1 RAGPRCGDR
10 GGGRRRA
17 RSALDEPG
25 GQAAGFHHHV
35 AVPLREQQGPARRT
49 RVGPRHRVAP
59 RATGRRRLAGK
70 ARGMGDG
77 RVPESARAQ
86 VADAVPDPHG
96 AVLSQQPAL
105 ARRGTRRAVRHPTR
119 RACEGAG
126 GDHDLALRHRS
137 RTLLVGTRNRC
148 RGRPVR
154 HPGDAAAH
162 PRSREVP
169 LGAGGGRGR
178 RVRPRRERCRRRGSM
193 ARTGLPFRSRT
204 IAGRNRRTHPTCGGR
219 IMTATDTDATQRIR
233 ERIREAMPAARDDLA
248 RLVAFRS
255 VADPRQF
262 PVEECVGA
270 ANWVRD
276 AFTEAGI
283 ESVETIETADASLA
297 VLGHTPAPDGAPTVL
312 LYSHYDVQPPGDES
326 LWRSEPFTLTE
337 RDGRWY
343 GRGAADCKGNV
354 VMHLLALRA
363 LCADGPLPVGVRI
376 VIEGSEEM
384 GGAGL
389 DHLVAE
395 RPELF
400 DADLIVIGDSG
411 NAEVG
416 RPTLTTTLRGIANVD
431 VHIETLKGEIHSGM
445 YGGAAP
451 DALAALIHLL
461 GTLRDERGNTV
472 VDGLDCTATWDGVPY

>member
-1 RAGPRCGDR
+1 
-10 GGGRRRA
+10 
-17 RSALDEPG
+17 
-25 GQAAGFHHHV
+25 
-35 AVPLREQQGPARRT
+35 
-49 RVGPRHRVAP
+49 
-59 RATGRRRLAGK
+59 
-70 ARGMGDG
+70 
-77 RVPESARAQ
+77 
-86 VADAVPDPHG
+86 
-96 AVLSQQPAL
+96 
-105 ARRGTRRAVRHPTR
+105 
-119 RACEGAG
+119 
-126 GDHDLALRHRS
+126 
-137 RTLLVGTRNRC
+137 
-148 RGRPVR
+148 
-154 HPGDAAAH
+154 
-162 PRSREVP
+162 
-169 LGAGGGRGR
+169 
-178 RVRPRRERCRRRGSM
+178 
-193 ARTGLPFRSRT
+193 
-204 IAGRNRRTHPTCGGR
+204 
-219 IMTATDTDATQRIR
+219 MTATDTDATQRIR

-283 ESVETIETADASLA
+283 ESVETIETADGSLA

-343 GRGAADCKGNV
+343 GRGAADCKSNV

-376 VIEGSEEM
+376 VVEGSEEM

-395 RPELF
+395 RPEMF

-461 GTLRDERGNTV
+461 GTLRDEHGNTV
-472 VDGLDCTATWDGVPY
+472 VDGLDCTATWDGVPYPEDRFRADAGVLDGVSLPTSGTVADAVWARPALTVLGIDAPPMVGSAAAVVPRASARLNLRVPPGIDARTAQDALVAHLEAHVPWGAHLRIDRDVLGEPFRAATDGPGYAALRAALEAAYGREVGTAGQGGSIPLCTALHRAVPRAEIALIGVEEPRCVIHAPNESVDPTEIENLAVAEALLLTSLAPR

>member
-1 RAGPRCGDR
+1 
-10 GGGRRRA
+10 
-17 RSALDEPG
+17 
-25 GQAAGFHHHV
+25 
-35 AVPLREQQGPARRT
+35 
-49 RVGPRHRVAP
+49 
-59 RATGRRRLAGK
+59 
-70 ARGMGDG
+70 
-77 RVPESARAQ
+77 
-86 VADAVPDPHG
+86 
-96 AVLSQQPAL
+96 
-105 ARRGTRRAVRHPTR
+105 
-119 RACEGAG
+119 
-126 GDHDLALRHRS
+126 
-137 RTLLVGTRNRC
+137 
-148 RGRPVR
+148 
-154 HPGDAAAH
+154 
-162 PRSREVP
+162 
-169 LGAGGGRGR
+169 
-178 RVRPRRERCRRRGSM
+178 
-193 ARTGLPFRSRT
+193 
-204 IAGRNRRTHPTCGGR
+204 
-219 IMTATDTDATQRIR
+219 MTATDTDATQRIR

-283 ESVETIETADASLA
+283 ESVETIETADGSLA

-363 LCADGPLPVGVRI
+363 LCANGPLPVGVRI
-376 VIEGSEEM
+376 VVEGSEEM

-395 RPELF
+395 RPEMF

-461 GTLRDERGNTV
+461 GTLRDEHGNTV
-472 VDGLDCTATWDGVPY
+472 VDGLDCTATWDGVPYPEDRFRADAGVLDGVSLPTSGTVADAVWARPALTVLGIDAPPMVGSAAAVVPRASARLNLRVPPGIDARTAQDALVAHLEAHVPWGAHLRIDRDVLGEPFRAATDGPGYAALRAALETAYGREVGTAGQGGSIPLCTALHRAVPRAEIALIGVEEPRCVIHAPNESVDPTEIENLAVAEALLLTSLAPR

>member
-1 RAGPRCGDR
+1 
-10 GGGRRRA
+10 
-17 RSALDEPG
+17 
-25 GQAAGFHHHV
+25 
-35 AVPLREQQGPARRT
+35 
-49 RVGPRHRVAP
+49 
-59 RATGRRRLAGK
+59 
-70 ARGMGDG
+70 
-77 RVPESARAQ
+77 
-86 VADAVPDPHG
+86 
-96 AVLSQQPAL
+96 
-105 ARRGTRRAVRHPTR
+105 
-119 RACEGAG
+119 
-126 GDHDLALRHRS
+126 
-137 RTLLVGTRNRC
+137 
-148 RGRPVR
+148 
-154 HPGDAAAH
+154 
-162 PRSREVP
+162 
-169 LGAGGGRGR
+169 
-178 RVRPRRERCRRRGSM
+178 
-193 ARTGLPFRSRT
+193 
-204 IAGRNRRTHPTCGGR
+204 
-219 IMTATDTDATQRIR
+219 MTATDTDATQRIR

-262 PVEECVGA
+262 PVGECVGA

-283 ESVETIETADASLA
+283 ESVETIETADGSLA

-326 LWRSEPFTLTE
+326 LWRSKPFTLTE

-376 VIEGSEEM
+376 VVEGSEEM

-395 RPELF
+395 RPEMF

-461 GTLRDERGNTV
+461 GTLRDEHGNTV
-472 VDGLDCTATWDGVPY
+472 VDGLDCTATWDGVPYPEDRFRADAGVLDGVSLPTSGTVADAVWARPALTVLGIDAPPMVGSAAAVVPRASARLNLRVPPGIDARTAQDALVAHLEAHVPWGAHLRIDRDVLGEPFRAATDGPGYAALRAALEAAYGREVGTAGQGGSIPLCTALHRAVPRAEIALIGVEEPRCVIHAPNESVDPTEIENLAVAEALLLTSLAPR

>member
-1 RAGPRCGDR
+1 
-10 GGGRRRA
+10 
-17 RSALDEPG
+17 
-25 GQAAGFHHHV
+25 
-35 AVPLREQQGPARRT
+35 
-49 RVGPRHRVAP
+49 
-59 RATGRRRLAGK
+59 
-70 ARGMGDG
+70 
-77 RVPESARAQ
+77 
-86 VADAVPDPHG
+86 
-96 AVLSQQPAL
+96 
-105 ARRGTRRAVRHPTR
+105 
-119 RACEGAG
+119 
-126 GDHDLALRHRS
+126 
-137 RTLLVGTRNRC
+137 
-148 RGRPVR
+148 
-154 HPGDAAAH
+154 
-162 PRSREVP
+162 
-169 LGAGGGRGR
+169 
-178 RVRPRRERCRRRGSM
+178 
-193 ARTGLPFRSRT
+193 
-204 IAGRNRRTHPTCGGR
+204 
-219 IMTATDTDATQRIR
+219 MTATDTDATQRIR

-283 ESVETIETADASLA
+283 ESVETIETADGSLA

-376 VIEGSEEM
+376 VVEGSEEM

-395 RPELF
+395 RPEMF

-461 GTLRDERGNTV
+461 GTLRDEHGNTV
-472 VDGLDCTATWDGVPY
+472 VDGLDCTATWDGVPYPEDRFRADAGVLDGVSLPTSGTVADAVWARPALTVLGIDAPPMVGSAAAVVPRASARLNLRVPPGIDARTAQDALVAHLEAHVPWGAHLRIDRDVLGEPFRAATDGPGYAALRAALEAAYGREVGTAGQGGSIPLCTALHRAVPRAEIALIGVEEPRCVIHAPNESVDPTEIENLAVAEALLLTSLAPR

>member
-1 RAGPRCGDR
+1 
-10 GGGRRRA
+10 
-17 RSALDEPG
+17 
-25 GQAAGFHHHV
+25 
-35 AVPLREQQGPARRT
+35 
-49 RVGPRHRVAP
+49 
-59 RATGRRRLAGK
+59 
-70 ARGMGDG
+70 
-77 RVPESARAQ
+77 
-86 VADAVPDPHG
+86 
-96 AVLSQQPAL
+96 
-105 ARRGTRRAVRHPTR
+105 
-119 RACEGAG
+119 
-126 GDHDLALRHRS
+126 
-137 RTLLVGTRNRC
+137 
-148 RGRPVR
+148 
-154 HPGDAAAH
+154 
-162 PRSREVP
+162 
-169 LGAGGGRGR
+169 
-178 RVRPRRERCRRRGSM
+178 
-193 ARTGLPFRSRT
+193 
-204 IAGRNRRTHPTCGGR
+204 
-219 IMTATDTDATQRIR
+219 MTATDTDATQRIR

-276 AFTEAGI
+276 AFAEAGI
-283 ESVETIETADASLA
+283 ENVETIETADGSLA
-297 VLGHTPAPDGAPTVL
+297 VLGHTPAPEGAPTVL

-326 LWRSEPFTLTE
+326 LWHSEPFMLTE

-363 LCADGPLPVGVRI
+363 LRVDGPLPVGVRI

-411 NAEVG
+411 NAGVG

-461 GTLRDERGNTV
+461 GTLRDEHGNTV
-472 VDGLDCTATWDGVPY
+472 VDGLDCTATWDGVPYPEDRFRTDAGVLDGVSLPTSGTVADAVWARPALTVLGIDAPPVVGSAAAVVPRASARLNLRVPPGIDARTAQDALVAHLETHVPWGARLRIDRDVLGEPFRAATDGPGYAALRAALETAYGREVGTAGQGGSIPLCTALQRAVPRAEIALIGVEEPRCVIHAPNESVDPTEIENLAVAEALLLTSLAPR

>member
-1 RAGPRCGDR
+1 
-10 GGGRRRA
+10 
-17 RSALDEPG
+17 
-25 GQAAGFHHHV
+25 
-35 AVPLREQQGPARRT
+35 
-49 RVGPRHRVAP
+49 
-59 RATGRRRLAGK
+59 
-70 ARGMGDG
+70 
-77 RVPESARAQ
+77 
-86 VADAVPDPHG
+86 
-96 AVLSQQPAL
+96 
-105 ARRGTRRAVRHPTR
+105 
-119 RACEGAG
+119 
-126 GDHDLALRHRS
+126 
-137 RTLLVGTRNRC
+137 
-148 RGRPVR
+148 
-154 HPGDAAAH
+154 
-162 PRSREVP
+162 
-169 LGAGGGRGR
+169 
-178 RVRPRRERCRRRGSM
+178 
-193 ARTGLPFRSRT
+193 
-204 IAGRNRRTHPTCGGR
+204 
-219 IMTATDTDATQRIR
+219 MTATDTGATQRIR

-248 RLVAFRS
+248 QLVAFRS

-262 PVEECVGA
+262 PVEECIGA

-276 AFTEAGI
+276 AFAEAGI
-283 ESVETIETADASLA
+283 ENVETIETADGSLA
-297 VLGHTPAPDGAPTVL
+297 VLGHTPAPEGAPTVL
-312 LYSHYDVQPPGDES
+312 LYSHYDVQPPGAES
-326 LWRSEPFTLTE
+326 LWHSEPFTLTE

-363 LCADGPLPVGVRI
+363 LRADGPLPVGVRI

-431 VHIETLKGEIHSGM
+431 VHIETLRGEIHSGM

-461 GTLRDERGNTV
+461 GTLRDEHGNTV
-472 VDGLDCTATWDGVPY
+472 VDGLDCTATWDGVPYPEDRFRTDAGVLDGVSLPTSGTVADAVWARPALTVLGIDAPPVVGSAAAVVPRASARLNLRVPPGIDARTAQDALVAHLEAHVPWGAHLRIDRDVLGQPFRAATDGPGYAALRTALETAYGREVGTAGQGGSIPLCTALQRAVPRAEIALIGVEEPRCVIHAPNESVDPTEIENLAVAEALLLTSLAPQ

>member
-1 RAGPRCGDR
+1 
-10 GGGRRRA
+10 
-17 RSALDEPG
+17 
-25 GQAAGFHHHV
+25 
-35 AVPLREQQGPARRT
+35 
-49 RVGPRHRVAP
+49 
-59 RATGRRRLAGK
+59 
-70 ARGMGDG
+70 
-77 RVPESARAQ
+77 
-86 VADAVPDPHG
+86 
-96 AVLSQQPAL
+96 
-105 ARRGTRRAVRHPTR
+105 
-119 RACEGAG
+119 
-126 GDHDLALRHRS
+126 
-137 RTLLVGTRNRC
+137 
-148 RGRPVR
+148 
-154 HPGDAAAH
+154 
-162 PRSREVP
+162 
-169 LGAGGGRGR
+169 
-178 RVRPRRERCRRRGSM
+178 
-193 ARTGLPFRSRT
+193 
-204 IAGRNRRTHPTCGGR
+204 
-219 IMTATDTDATQRIR
+219 MTATDTDATQRIR

-283 ESVETIETADASLA
+283 ESVETIETADGSLA

-376 VIEGSEEM
+376 VVEGSEEM

-395 RPELF
+395 RPEMF

-461 GTLRDERGNTV
+461 GTLRDEHGNTV
-472 VDGLDCTATWDGVPY
+472 VDGLDCTATWEGVPYPEDRFRADAGVLDGVSLPTSGTVADAVWARPALTVLGIDAPPMVGSAAAVVPRASARLNLRVPPGIDARTAQDALVAHLEAHVPWGAHLRIDRDVLGEPFRAATDGPGYAALRAALEAAYGREVGTAGQGGSIPLCTALHRAVPRAEIALIGVEEPRCVIHAPNESVDPTEIENLAVAEALLLTSLAPR

>member
-1 RAGPRCGDR
+1 
-10 GGGRRRA
+10 
-17 RSALDEPG
+17 
-25 GQAAGFHHHV
+25 
-35 AVPLREQQGPARRT
+35 
-49 RVGPRHRVAP
+49 
-59 RATGRRRLAGK
+59 
-70 ARGMGDG
+70 
-77 RVPESARAQ
+77 
-86 VADAVPDPHG
+86 
-96 AVLSQQPAL
+96 
-105 ARRGTRRAVRHPTR
+105 
-119 RACEGAG
+119 
-126 GDHDLALRHRS
+126 
-137 RTLLVGTRNRC
+137 
-148 RGRPVR
+148 
-154 HPGDAAAH
+154 
-162 PRSREVP
+162 
-169 LGAGGGRGR
+169 
-178 RVRPRRERCRRRGSM
+178 
-193 ARTGLPFRSRT
+193 
-204 IAGRNRRTHPTCGGR
+204 
-219 IMTATDTDATQRIR
+219 MTATDTDATQRIR

-283 ESVETIETADASLA
+283 ESVETIETADGSLA

-376 VIEGSEEM
+376 VVEGSEEM

-395 RPELF
+395 RPEMF

-461 GTLRDERGNTV
+461 GTLRDEHGNTV
-472 VDGLDCTATWDGVPY
+472 VDGLDCTATWDGVPYPEDRFRADAGVLDGVSLPTSGTVADAVWARPALTVLGIDAPPMVGSAAAVVPRASARLNLRVPPGIDARTAQDALVAHLEAHVPWGAHLSIDRDVLGEPFRAATDGPGYAALRAALEAAYGREVGTAGQGGSIPLCTALHRAVPRAEIALIGVEEPRCVIHAPNESVDPTEIENLAVAEALLLSSLAPR

>member
-1 RAGPRCGDR
+1 
-10 GGGRRRA
+10 
-17 RSALDEPG
+17 
-25 GQAAGFHHHV
+25 
-35 AVPLREQQGPARRT
+35 
-49 RVGPRHRVAP
+49 
-59 RATGRRRLAGK
+59 
-70 ARGMGDG
+70 
-77 RVPESARAQ
+77 
-86 VADAVPDPHG
+86 
-96 AVLSQQPAL
+96 
-105 ARRGTRRAVRHPTR
+105 
-119 RACEGAG
+119 
-126 GDHDLALRHRS
+126 
-137 RTLLVGTRNRC
+137 
-148 RGRPVR
+148 
-154 HPGDAAAH
+154 
-162 PRSREVP
+162 
-169 LGAGGGRGR
+169 
-178 RVRPRRERCRRRGSM
+178 
-193 ARTGLPFRSRT
+193 
-204 IAGRNRRTHPTCGGR
+204 
-219 IMTATDTDATQRIR
+219 MTATDTDATQRIR

-283 ESVETIETADASLA
+283 ESVETIETADGSLA

-376 VIEGSEEM
+376 VVEGSEEM

-395 RPELF
+395 RPEMF

-461 GTLRDERGNTV
+461 GTLRDEHGNTV
-472 VDGLDCTATWDGVPY
+472 VDGLDCTATWDGVPYPEDRFRADAGVLDGVSLPTSGTVADAVWARPALTVLGIDAPPMVGSAAAVVPRASARLNLRVPPGIDARTAQDALVAHLEAHVPWGAHLRIDRDVLGEPFRAATDGPGYAALRAALEAAYGREVGTAGQGGSIPLCTALHRAVPRAEIALIGVEEPRCVIHAPNESVAPTEIETLAVAEALLLTSLAPR

>member
-1 RAGPRCGDR
+1 
-10 GGGRRRA
+10 
-17 RSALDEPG
+17 
-25 GQAAGFHHHV
+25 
-35 AVPLREQQGPARRT
+35 
-49 RVGPRHRVAP
+49 
-59 RATGRRRLAGK
+59 
-70 ARGMGDG
+70 
-77 RVPESARAQ
+77 
-86 VADAVPDPHG
+86 
-96 AVLSQQPAL
+96 
-105 ARRGTRRAVRHPTR
+105 
-119 RACEGAG
+119 
-126 GDHDLALRHRS
+126 
-137 RTLLVGTRNRC
+137 
-148 RGRPVR
+148 
-154 HPGDAAAH
+154 
-162 PRSREVP
+162 
-169 LGAGGGRGR
+169 
-178 RVRPRRERCRRRGSM
+178 
-193 ARTGLPFRSRT
+193 
-204 IAGRNRRTHPTCGGR
+204 
-219 IMTATDTDATQRIR
+219 MTATDTDATQRIR

-276 AFTEAGI
+276 AFSEAGI
-283 ESVETIETADASLA
+283 ESVETIETADGSLA

-376 VIEGSEEM
+376 VVEGSEEM

-395 RPELF
+395 RPEMF

-461 GTLRDERGNTV
+461 GTLRDEHGNTV
-472 VDGLDCTATWDGVPY
+472 VDGLDCTATWDGVPYPKDRFRADAGVLDGVSLPTSGTVADAVWARPALTVLGIDAPPMVGSAAAVVPRASARLNLRVPPGIDARTAQDALVAHLEAHVPWGAHLRIDRDVLGEPFRAATDGPGYAALRAALEAAYGREVGTAGQGGSIPLCTALHRAVPRAEIALIGVEEPRCVIHAPNESVDPTEIENLAVAEALLLTSLAPR

>member
-1 RAGPRCGDR
+1 
-10 GGGRRRA
+10 
-17 RSALDEPG
+17 
-25 GQAAGFHHHV
+25 
-35 AVPLREQQGPARRT
+35 
-49 RVGPRHRVAP
+49 
-59 RATGRRRLAGK
+59 
-70 ARGMGDG
+70 
-77 RVPESARAQ
+77 
-86 VADAVPDPHG
+86 
-96 AVLSQQPAL
+96 
-105 ARRGTRRAVRHPTR
+105 
-119 RACEGAG
+119 
-126 GDHDLALRHRS
+126 
-137 RTLLVGTRNRC
+137 
-148 RGRPVR
+148 
-154 HPGDAAAH
+154 
-162 PRSREVP
+162 
-169 LGAGGGRGR
+169 
-178 RVRPRRERCRRRGSM
+178 
-193 ARTGLPFRSRT
+193 
-204 IAGRNRRTHPTCGGR
+204 
-219 IMTATDTDATQRIR
+219 MTATDTDATQRIR

-283 ESVETIETADASLA
+283 ESVETIETADGSLA

-376 VIEGSEEM
+376 VVEGSEEM

-395 RPELF
+395 RPEMF

-461 GTLRDERGNTV
+461 GTLRDEHGNTV
-472 VDGLDCTATWDGVPY
+472 VDGLDCTATWDGVPYPEDRFRADAGVLDGVSLPTSGTVADAVWARPALTVLGIDAPPMVGSAAAVVPRASARLNLRVPPGIDARTAQDALVAHLEAHVPWGAHLSIDRDVLGEPFRAATDGPGYAALRAALEAAYGREVGTAGQGGSIPLCTALHRAVPRAEIALIGVEEPRCVIHAPNESVDPTEIETLAVAEALLLTSLAPR

>member
-1 RAGPRCGDR
+1 
-10 GGGRRRA
+10 
-17 RSALDEPG
+17 
-25 GQAAGFHHHV
+25 
-35 AVPLREQQGPARRT
+35 
-49 RVGPRHRVAP
+49 
-59 RATGRRRLAGK
+59 
-70 ARGMGDG
+70 
-77 RVPESARAQ
+77 
-86 VADAVPDPHG
+86 
-96 AVLSQQPAL
+96 
-105 ARRGTRRAVRHPTR
+105 
-119 RACEGAG
+119 
-126 GDHDLALRHRS
+126 
-137 RTLLVGTRNRC
+137 
-148 RGRPVR
+148 
-154 HPGDAAAH
+154 
-162 PRSREVP
+162 
-169 LGAGGGRGR
+169 
-178 RVRPRRERCRRRGSM
+178 
-193 ARTGLPFRSRT
+193 
-204 IAGRNRRTHPTCGGR
+204 
-219 IMTATDTDATQRIR
+219 MTATDTDATQRIR

-270 ANWVRD
+270 ANWVWD

-283 ESVETIETADASLA
+283 ESVETIETADGSLA

-376 VIEGSEEM
+376 VVEGSEEM

-395 RPELF
+395 RPEMF

-461 GTLRDERGNTV
+461 GTLRDEHGNTV
-472 VDGLDCTATWDGVPY
+472 VDGLDCTATWDGVPYPEDRFRADAGVLDGVSLPTSGTVADAVWARPALTVLGIDAPPMVGSAAAVVPRASARLNLRVPPGIDARTAQDALVAHLEAHVPWGAHLSIDRDVLGEPFRAATDGPGYAALRAALEAAYGREVGTAGQGGSIPLCTALHRAVPRAEIALIGVEEPRCVIHAPNESVDPTEIENLAVAEALLLTSLAPR

>member
-1 RAGPRCGDR
+1 
-10 GGGRRRA
+10 
-17 RSALDEPG
+17 
-25 GQAAGFHHHV
+25 
-35 AVPLREQQGPARRT
+35 
-49 RVGPRHRVAP
+49 
-59 RATGRRRLAGK
+59 
-70 ARGMGDG
+70 
-77 RVPESARAQ
+77 
-86 VADAVPDPHG
+86 
-96 AVLSQQPAL
+96 
-105 ARRGTRRAVRHPTR
+105 
-119 RACEGAG
+119 
-126 GDHDLALRHRS
+126 
-137 RTLLVGTRNRC
+137 
-148 RGRPVR
+148 
-154 HPGDAAAH
+154 
-162 PRSREVP
+162 
-169 LGAGGGRGR
+169 
-178 RVRPRRERCRRRGSM
+178 
-193 ARTGLPFRSRT
+193 
-204 IAGRNRRTHPTCGGR
+204 
-219 IMTATDTDATQRIR
+219 MTATDTDATQRIR

-283 ESVETIETADASLA
+283 ESVETIETADGSLA

-376 VIEGSEEM
+376 VVEGSEEM

-395 RPELF
+395 RPEMF

-461 GTLRDERGNTV
+461 GTLRDEHGNTV
-472 VDGLDCTATWDGVPY
+472 VDGLDCTATWDGVPYPEDRFRADAGVLDGVSLPTSGTVADAVWARPALTVLGIDAPPMVGSAAAVVPRASARLNLRVPPGIDARTAQDALVAHLEAHVPWGAHLRIDRDVLGEPFRAATDGPGYAALRAALEAAYGREVGTAGQGGSIPLCTALHRAVPRAEIALIGVEEPRCVIHAPNEGVAPTEIETLAVAEALLLTSLAPR

>member
-1 RAGPRCGDR
+1 
-10 GGGRRRA
+10 
-17 RSALDEPG
+17 
-25 GQAAGFHHHV
+25 
-35 AVPLREQQGPARRT
+35 
-49 RVGPRHRVAP
+49 
-59 RATGRRRLAGK
+59 
-70 ARGMGDG
+70 
-77 RVPESARAQ
+77 
-86 VADAVPDPHG
+86 
-96 AVLSQQPAL
+96 
-105 ARRGTRRAVRHPTR
+105 
-119 RACEGAG
+119 
-126 GDHDLALRHRS
+126 
-137 RTLLVGTRNRC
+137 
-148 RGRPVR
+148 
-154 HPGDAAAH
+154 
-162 PRSREVP
+162 
-169 LGAGGGRGR
+169 
-178 RVRPRRERCRRRGSM
+178 
-193 ARTGLPFRSRT
+193 
-204 IAGRNRRTHPTCGGR
+204 
-219 IMTATDTDATQRIR
+219 MTATDTDATQRIR

-276 AFTEAGI
+276 AFAEAGI
-283 ESVETIETADASLA
+283 ENVETIETADGSLA
-297 VLGHTPAPDGAPTVL
+297 VLGHTPAPEGAPTVL

-326 LWRSEPFTLTE
+326 LWHSEPFMLTE

-363 LCADGPLPVGVRI
+363 LRVDGPLPVGVRI

-395 RPELF
+395 RPERF

-461 GTLRDERGNTV
+461 GTLRDEHGNTV
-472 VDGLDCTATWDGVPY
+472 VDGLDCTATWDGVPYPEDRFRTDAGVLDGVSLPTSGTVADAVWARPALTVLGIDAPPVVGSAAAVVPRASARLNLRVPPGIDARTAQDALVAHLETHVPWGARLRIDRDVLGEPFRAATDGPGYAALRAALETAYGREVGTAGQGGSIPLCTALQRAVPRAEIALIGVEEPRCVIHAPNESVDPTEIENLAVAEALLLTSLAPR

>member
-1 RAGPRCGDR
+1 
-10 GGGRRRA
+10 
-17 RSALDEPG
+17 
-25 GQAAGFHHHV
+25 
-35 AVPLREQQGPARRT
+35 
-49 RVGPRHRVAP
+49 
-59 RATGRRRLAGK
+59 
-70 ARGMGDG
+70 
-77 RVPESARAQ
+77 
-86 VADAVPDPHG
+86 
-96 AVLSQQPAL
+96 
-105 ARRGTRRAVRHPTR
+105 
-119 RACEGAG
+119 
-126 GDHDLALRHRS
+126 
-137 RTLLVGTRNRC
+137 
-148 RGRPVR
+148 
-154 HPGDAAAH
+154 
-162 PRSREVP
+162 
-169 LGAGGGRGR
+169 
-178 RVRPRRERCRRRGSM
+178 
-193 ARTGLPFRSRT
+193 
-204 IAGRNRRTHPTCGGR
+204 
-219 IMTATDTDATQRIR
+219 MTATDTDATQRIR

-283 ESVETIETADASLA
+283 ESVETIETADGSLA

-376 VIEGSEEM
+376 VVEGSEEM

-395 RPELF
+395 RPEMF

-461 GTLRDERGNTV
+461 GTLRDEHGNTV
-472 VDGLDCTATWDGVPY
+472 VDGLDCTATWDGVSYPEDRFRADAGVLDGVSLPTSGTVADAVWARPALTVLGIDAPPMVGSAAAVVPRASARLNLRVPPGIDARTAQDALVAHLEAHVPWGAHLRIDRDVLGEPFRAATDGPGYAALRAALEAAYGREVGTAGQGGSIPLCTALHRAVPRAEIALIGVEEPRCVIHAPNESVDPTEIETLAVAEALLLTSLAPR

>member
-1 RAGPRCGDR
+1 
-10 GGGRRRA
+10 
-17 RSALDEPG
+17 
-25 GQAAGFHHHV
+25 
-35 AVPLREQQGPARRT
+35 
-49 RVGPRHRVAP
+49 
-59 RATGRRRLAGK
+59 
-70 ARGMGDG
+70 
-77 RVPESARAQ
+77 
-86 VADAVPDPHG
+86 
-96 AVLSQQPAL
+96 
-105 ARRGTRRAVRHPTR
+105 
-119 RACEGAG
+119 
-126 GDHDLALRHRS
+126 
-137 RTLLVGTRNRC
+137 
-148 RGRPVR
+148 
-154 HPGDAAAH
+154 
-162 PRSREVP
+162 
-169 LGAGGGRGR
+169 
-178 RVRPRRERCRRRGSM
+178 
-193 ARTGLPFRSRT
+193 
-204 IAGRNRRTHPTCGGR
+204 
-219 IMTATDTDATQRIR
+219 MTATDTDATQRIR

-270 ANWVRD
+270 ANWVRG

-283 ESVETIETADASLA
+283 ESVETIETADGSLA

-376 VIEGSEEM
+376 VVEGSEEM

-395 RPELF
+395 RPEMF

-461 GTLRDERGNTV
+461 GTLRDEHGNTV
-472 VDGLDCTATWDGVPY
+472 VDGLDCTATWDGVPYPEDRFRADAGVLDGVSLPTSGTVADAVWARPALTVLGIDAPPMVGSAAAVVPRASARLNLRVPPGIDARTAQDALVAHLEAHVPWGAHLRIDRDVLGEPFRAATDGPGYAALRAALEAAYGREVGTAGQGGSIPLCTALHRAVPRAEIALIGVEEPRCVIHAPNESVDPTEIETLAVAEALLLTSLAPR

>member
-1 RAGPRCGDR
+1 
-10 GGGRRRA
+10 
-17 RSALDEPG
+17 
-25 GQAAGFHHHV
+25 
-35 AVPLREQQGPARRT
+35 
-49 RVGPRHRVAP
+49 
-59 RATGRRRLAGK
+59 
-70 ARGMGDG
+70 
-77 RVPESARAQ
+77 
-86 VADAVPDPHG
+86 
-96 AVLSQQPAL
+96 
-105 ARRGTRRAVRHPTR
+105 
-119 RACEGAG
+119 
-126 GDHDLALRHRS
+126 
-137 RTLLVGTRNRC
+137 
-148 RGRPVR
+148 
-154 HPGDAAAH
+154 
-162 PRSREVP
+162 
-169 LGAGGGRGR
+169 
-178 RVRPRRERCRRRGSM
+178 
-193 ARTGLPFRSRT
+193 
-204 IAGRNRRTHPTCGGR
+204 
-219 IMTATDTDATQRIR
+219 MTATDTDATQRIR

-283 ESVETIETADASLA
+283 ESVETIETADGSLA

-376 VIEGSEEM
+376 VVEGSEEM

-395 RPELF
+395 RPEMF

-461 GTLRDERGNTV
+461 GTLRDEHGNTV
-472 VDGLDCTATWDGVPY
+472 VDGLDCTATWDGVPYPEDRFRADAGVLDGVSLPTSGTVADAVWARPALTVLGIDAPPMVGSAAAVVPRASARLNLRVPPGIDARTAQDALVAHLEAHVPWGAHLRIDRDVLGEPFRAATDGPGYAALRAALEAAYGREVGTAGQGGSIPLCTALHRAVPRAEIALIGVEEPRCVIHAPNESVDPTEIETLAVAEALLLTSLAPR

>member
-1 RAGPRCGDR
+1 
-10 GGGRRRA
+10 
-17 RSALDEPG
+17 
-25 GQAAGFHHHV
+25 
-35 AVPLREQQGPARRT
+35 
-49 RVGPRHRVAP
+49 
-59 RATGRRRLAGK
+59 
-70 ARGMGDG
+70 
-77 RVPESARAQ
+77 
-86 VADAVPDPHG
+86 
-96 AVLSQQPAL
+96 
-105 ARRGTRRAVRHPTR
+105 
-119 RACEGAG
+119 
-126 GDHDLALRHRS
+126 
-137 RTLLVGTRNRC
+137 
-148 RGRPVR
+148 
-154 HPGDAAAH
+154 
-162 PRSREVP
+162 
-169 LGAGGGRGR
+169 
-178 RVRPRRERCRRRGSM
+178 
-193 ARTGLPFRSRT
+193 
-204 IAGRNRRTHPTCGGR
+204 
-219 IMTATDTDATQRIR
+219 MTATDTDATQRIR

-283 ESVETIETADASLA
+283 ESVETIETADGSLA

-376 VIEGSEEM
+376 VVEGSEEM

-395 RPELF
+395 RPEMF

-461 GTLRDERGNTV
+461 GTLRDEHGNTV
-472 VDGLDCTATWDGVPY
+472 VDGLDCTATWDGVSYPEDRFRADAGVLDGVSLPTSGTVADAVWARPALTVLGIDAPPMVGSAAAVVPRASARLNLRVPPGIDARTAQDALVAHLEAHVPWGAHLRIDRDVLGEPFRAATDGPGYAALRAALEAAYGREVGTAGQGGSIPLCTALHRAVPRAEIALIGVEEPRCVIHAPNESVDPTEIENLAVAEALLLSSLAPR